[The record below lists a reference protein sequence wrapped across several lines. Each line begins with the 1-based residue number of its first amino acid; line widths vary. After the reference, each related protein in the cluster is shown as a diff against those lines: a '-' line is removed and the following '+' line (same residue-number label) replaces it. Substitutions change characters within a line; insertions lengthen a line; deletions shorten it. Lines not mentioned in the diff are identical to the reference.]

1 MKRQLVFMP
10 RLKNIQAYCS
20 TGRLLDIGCSN
31 GAFIEAATAC
41 GWEACGIELRKSSAS
56 FARERG
62 LDVFMQPLNELHF
75 QDNSFDAITMWQVLE
90 HLPDPPECMNECC
103 RILKPG
109 GIFAFSTPNV
119 QSIGWRVLKSDWPAI
134 DPGCHHHLFKPA
146 TVTMMLEKCG
156 FEKCLLRTE
165 DLLPA
170 TIKTVQR
177 KLRNKK
183 MKKPSN
189 AMASLVQQ
197 SSPKKLSRLL
207 KIRRMLNIP
216 LNITGLGE
224 DIYGYFRKAAWTN

>member
-1 MKRQLVFMP
+1 MLCGGDSFDDFCSRNGGIYLRCRVCGHVQEQHIANIFANQNQDALSATHHISEVKRDWDFSDMKRQLVFMP

-134 DPGCHHHLFKPA
+134 DPGCHNHLFKPA
-146 TVTMMLEKCG
+146 TVTMMLEK
-156 FEKCLLRTE
+156 
-165 DLLPA
+165 
-170 TIKTVQR
+170 
-177 KLRNKK
+177 
-183 MKKPSN
+183 
-189 AMASLVQQ
+189 
-197 SSPKKLSRLL
+197 
-207 KIRRMLNIP
+207 
-216 LNITGLGE
+216 
-224 DIYGYFRKAAWTN
+224 